1 MFFERGTIAFFH
13 KWDDKFLFTAKSTHK
28 AGKAPTHGGAGAVGD

>member
-13 KWDDKFLFTAKSTHK
+13 KWDDKFCLQVSRRTKPARLPLT
-28 AGKAPTHGGAGAVGD
+28 GELAP

>member
-13 KWDDKFLFTAKSTHK
+13 KWDDKFLFVGMFAHK
-28 AGKAPTHGGAGAVGD
+28 NWDLRGNELVQL